1 LFCLYRAFA
10 FISFCF
16 YQAMA
21 DNGPPFSGSGRMA
34 LILGVDPGSRLTGF
48 GVISVVGA
56 RCDYVTS
63 GCIRV
68 GDAEFPERLKR
79 IFDGISTIIREHN
92 PQQMVIEQVF
102 MAKNASSALKLGQA
116 RGAAIVAGVTNG
128 LPVSEYSA
136 RQIKQSVVGTGA
148 AQKAQVQH
156 MVMTLLTLSA
166 LPQEDA
172 ADALAAALCH
182 AHTQRGLVSLSGV
195 RVGRRGRLQFAP

>member
-1 LFCLYRAFA
+1 
-10 FISFCF
+10 
-16 YQAMA
+16 MV
-21 DNGPPFSGSGRMA
+21 

-48 GVISVVGA
+48 GVISVSGSH
-56 RCDYVTS
+56 CHYVTS

-79 IFDGISTIIREHN
+79 IFDGLCTVISEHA
-92 PQQMVIEQVF
+92 PQQMAIEQVF

-116 RGAAIVAGVTNG
+116 RGAAIVAGVSRG
-128 LPVSEYSA
+128 LTVAEYSA

-148 AQKAQVQH
+148 AQKTQVQH
-156 MVMTLLTLSA
+156 MVKTLLSLSD

-182 AHTQRGLVSLSGV
+182 AHTQRGLSSLVGVSRGK
-195 RVGRRGRLQFAP
+195 RGRLQFSR